1 MAKALKGTSSVFMV
15 FIAPNDEAAAG
26 VRIFF
31 ENHIEFMKEK
41 SHQQGPLKLIQST
54 YSESP
59 EWQNDGPYIAGPAS
73 FFEGEFPAK
82 TGRTVFV
89 LSEIYE
95 NENGLHHHYVESKD
109 FISEF
114 DEMISTYGIEFKE
127 FNQMKITQ
135 SLWD

>member
-1 MAKALKGTSSVFMV
+1 MANALKGTSSVFMV

-59 EWQNDGPYIAGPAS
+59 EWQNDGPYIAGPAP

-82 TGRTVFV
+82 TGRTVLV
-89 LSEIYE
+89 
-95 NENGLHHHYVESKD
+95 GGWARTD
-109 FISEF
+109 G
-114 DEMISTYGIEFKE
+114 GIEDFKSGWLAFGRANRRNGDVIRLTE
-127 FNQMKITQ
+127 
-135 SLWD
+135 

>member
-1 MAKALKGTSSVFMV
+1 LCSTTWATEALFKDAGNLFLNLKEDKMANALKGTSNVFMV

-95 NENGLHHHYVESKD
+95 NENG
-109 FISEF
+109 
-114 DEMISTYGIEFKE
+114 
-127 FNQMKITQ
+127 
-135 SLWD
+135 